1 MDDIGRWCLF
11 LLFLI
16 LSFLFCAAK
25 TALSSYNESKLEEL
39 ADGHKNSEK
48 LLHLLKTHSESRQ
61 VFRMETS
68 HLICVMAACAFG
80 MILGLAYLEA
90 PIQLLK
96 QMILQPALQSL
107 VAILMII
114 AAFLAVVC
122 LILAFSHVLP
132 KRIFQK
138 KAESFLLSF
147 YPMVRKA
154 SFLFY
159 PVGGLA
165 SLLGSGVARLFGYR
179 PSSDNDAVTEEEIRN
194 MVDAGGETG
203 VLEQEEREMIN
214 NIFDFD
220 DKDVSDL
227 MTHRTDI
234 VGLELHAKIS
244 DVVYHAIND
253 GFSRIP
259 VYENDLDNIKG
270 IIYVK
275 DLLCLVGC
283 TSSED
288 FQIQDFLR
296 EAIYVPEAKRC
307 SDLLKIFKTKKA
319 HMAVVV
325 DDYGGTAGI
334 VTMEDLLESI
344 VGNIQDEYDD
354 EQEAIV
360 PLEDGSYLLDGSTD
374 LEEMEKF
381 FHLHFDVDED
391 IDTVGGL
398 ITNTL
403 GAIPG
408 DDEQPELTI
417 ECLHLKVISVQDQRI
432 ERVKATVLTENNQNQ
447 TAE

>member
-1 MDDIGRWCLF
+1 MDDVGRWCLIIIF
-11 LLFLI
+11 SI
-16 LSFLFCAAK
+16 LSFLFCAAE
-25 TALSSYNESKLEEL
+25 TALTNYNENRLEEL
-39 ADGHKNSEK
+39 AEEDKAKKRIAKSI
-48 LLHLLKTHSESRQ
+48 LSRPTSRQ
-61 VFRMETS
+61 ASWMEMS
-68 HLICVMAACAFG
+68 SLISMLAAGISGF
-80 MILGLAYLEA
+80 GLAFAGLQALTDSAAKQLENS
-90 PIQLLK
+90 
-96 QMILQPALQSL
+96 PAQYWFSVL
-107 VAILMII
+107 I
-114 AAFLAVVC
+114 AVLAFLITAC
-122 LILAFSHVLP
+122 LVITVTRSLP
-132 KRIFQK
+132 KRIFRRYP
-138 KAESFLLSF
+138 ERLLLNA
-147 YPMVRKA
+147 YRYIRGI

-159 PVGGLA
+159 PLGGLTALLA
-165 SLLGSGVARLFGYR
+165 SGIARLFGCD
-179 PSSDNDAVTEEEIRN
+179 PKADSEEITEEEIRN
-194 MVDAGGETG
+194 LVDAGGENG
-203 VLEQEEREMIN
+203 IIEQEEREMIN

-234 VGLELHAKIS
+234 VGLDLQAKIS

-288 FQIQDFLR
+288 FRIEDFLR
-296 EAIYVPEAKRC
+296 EAIYVPEAKKC

-354 EQEAIV
+354 EQEEIV
-360 PLEDGSYLLDGSTD
+360 ALEDGSYLLDGAAGLD
-374 LEEMEKF
+374 IIEKRF
-381 FHLHFDVDED
+381 DIHFHVDED

-403 GAIPG
+403 GRIPKDG
-408 DDEQPELTI
+408 EQPELTVGH
-417 ECLHLKVISVQDQRI
+417 LHFKVLVVNDQRI
-432 ERVKATVLTENNQNQ
+432 ERAKATVIPLPE
-447 TAE
+447 ESEI